1 MVAVIERARRK
12 LRRDEYDRM
21 VAAGLFQGE
30 RLELIRGELVAVM
43 SPIGVP
49 HATVVTELY
58 RRLDRAAP
66 RSLIA
71 RSQQPLVCADDSEP
85 EPDLAVVPFDPAPTE
100 HPMRAVLVVEV
111 ADSSRDA
118 DLIGKAALYAES
130 DVDEYWVID
139 LQDACIHVHR
149 DRADGAWQTVSVHA
163 ADVRLSPRALPDLAV
178 SLDEL
183 RHPTR

>member
-1 MVAVIERARRK
+1 
-12 LRRDEYDRM
+12 
-21 VAAGLFQGE
+21 
-30 RLELIRGELVAVM
+30 
-43 SPIGVP
+43 
-49 HATVVTELY
+49 
-58 RRLDRAAP
+58 
-66 RSLIA
+66 
-71 RSQQPLVCADDSEP
+71 
-85 EPDLAVVPFDPAPTE
+85 
-100 HPMRAVLVVEV
+100 MRAVLVVEV

-118 DLIGKAALYAES
+118 DLLGKAALYAES

-183 RHPTR
+183 RRPTR

>member
-12 LRRDEYDRM
+12 LRRVEYDRM
-21 VAAGLFQGE
+21 VEAGLFQGE

-43 SPIGVP
+43 SPIGVKP
-49 HATVVTELY
+49 AMMVTA
-58 RRLDRAAP
+58 LDRWLHQACPDGLAV
-66 RSLIA
+66 RC
-71 RSQQPLVCADDSEP
+71 QQPLICADDSEP
-85 EPDLAVVPFDPAPTE
+85 EPDLALVPYEPAATE
-100 HPMRAVLVVEV
+100 HPMRAMLVIEV
-111 ADSSRDA
+111 ADSSRDV

-139 LQDACIHVHR
+139 LQDACVHVHR
-149 DRADGAWQTVSVHA
+149 DRAGGAWQTVSIHA

-183 RHPTR
+183 RAPRR

>member
-12 LRRDEYDRM
+12 LRRVEYDRM

-43 SPIGVP
+43 SPVGVK
-49 HATVVTELY
+49 HAMVVTEFD
-58 RRLDRAAP
+58 RRLHRVCP
-66 RSLIA
+66 EGLVVRC
-71 RSQQPLVCADDSEP
+71 QQPLVCADDSEP

-100 HPMRAVLVVEV
+100 HPVRAVLVVEV

-118 DLIGKAALYAES
+118 DLLGKAALYAES

-149 DRADGAWQTVSVHA
+149 DRAEGAWQSVSVHA